1 MQHRLG
7 IEDWAFWSPEG
18 DTPAEW
24 RAHWQRA
31 GAAPAAA
38 PIPDDA
44 IPAGQRRRMS
54 SLSKLAVQAALRTT
68 RGGAQPD
75 FMVFCSQH
83 GELVRT
89 RDLLRAIVAG
99 EELSPAAFSQS
110 VHNTGAGL
118 YSIAA
123 QSRAPASSVASG
135 PGTFA
140 YGWLEAEGYLVE
152 NSAQR
157 ALLVCCEDPL
167 PEEYRPFSK
176 QVQCTYAVGL
186 LLKLASGG
194 GIGLEL
200 SSSDDADDALPFA
213 PRFLAWW
220 LGSAPALAMTADRQ
234 RWIWSRDG
242 A

>member
-1 MQHRLG
+1 MRHRLE
-7 IEDWAFWSPEG
+7 IEDWAFWSPEAG
-18 DTPAEW
+18 TPAEW
-24 RAHWQRA
+24 HAHWQRA
-31 GAAPAAA
+31 GAAPAQA
-38 PIPDDA
+38 PIPDDS
-44 IPAGQRRRMS
+44 IPAAQRRRMS
-54 SLSKLAVQAALRTT
+54 SLSKLAVRTAIRTT
-68 RGGAQPD
+68 QRTRPD

-89 RDLLRAIVAG
+89 HDLLRAIVAG
-99 EELSPAAFSQS
+99 EELSPTAFSQS

-123 QSRAPASSVASG
+123 QTRAPASSVASG

-152 NSAQR
+152 NPERR
-157 ALLVCCEDPL
+157 ALLVTCEDPL
-167 PEEYRPFSK
+167 PEEYRPFST

-194 GIGLEL
+194 GIGLAFE
-200 SSSDDADDALPFA
+200 SCDADDDALPFA
-213 PRFLAWW
+213 PSFLAWW
-220 LGSAPALAMTADRQ
+220 LSSAPALALNADGQ
-234 RWIWSRDG
+234 RWVWSRDG

>member
-1 MQHRLG
+1 MQHRLE
-7 IEDWAFWSPEG
+7 IESWAFWSPEG
-18 DTPAEW
+18 RTPADW
-24 RAHWQRA
+24 RAHWQHA
-31 GAAPAAA
+31 GAAPAQA

-44 IPAGQRRRMS
+44 IPPAQRRRMS
-54 SLSKLAVQAALRTT
+54 SLSKLAVQAALQVT
-68 RGGAQPD
+68 RHGRPD

-89 RDLLRAIVAG
+89 RELLRAIVAG
-99 EELSPAAFSQS
+99 EELSPTAFSQS

-123 QSRAPASSVASG
+123 QTRAPASSVAAG

-152 NSAQR
+152 SSEQR

-167 PEEYRPFSK
+167 PEEYRPFSTL
-176 QVQCTYAVGL
+176 VQCTYAVGL
-186 LLKLASGG
+186 LLKLASGA

-200 SSSDDADDALPFA
+200 APSDDADAALPFA
-213 PRFLAWW
+213 PSFLAWW
-220 LGSAPALAMTADRQ
+220 LSSAPALALTADRQ
-234 RWIWSRDG
+234 RWTWSRDG

>member
-1 MQHRLG
+1 MQHRLE

-18 DTPAEW
+18 RTPAEW
-24 RAHWQRA
+24 CAHWQRA
-31 GAAPAAA
+31 GAERAQAPL
-38 PIPDDA
+38 PDDA
-44 IPAGQRRRMS
+44 IPAAQRRRMS
-54 SLSKLAVQAALRTT
+54 SLSKLAVQTAIQTT
-68 RGGAQPD
+68 RRARPD

-89 RDLLRAIVAG
+89 RELLRAIVAE
-99 EELSPAAFSQS
+99 EELSPTAFSQS

-123 QSRAPASSVASG
+123 QTRAPASSVASG

-152 NSAQR
+152 NPERR

-167 PEEYRPFSK
+167 PEEYRAFSA

-186 LLKLASGG
+186 LLKLATGA
-194 GIGLEL
+194 GIDLVL
-200 SSSDDADDALPFA
+200 AASDDTDDALPFA

-220 LGSAPALAMTADRQ
+220 LGSVPALALTADRQ
-234 RWIWSRDG
+234 SWVWSRDG

>member
-1 MQHRLG
+1 MQHRLE

-18 DTPAEW
+18 GTPAEW
-24 RAHWQRA
+24 RAHWQRPEA
-31 GAAPAAA
+31 VPTRA

-44 IPAGQRRRMS
+44 IPAAQRRRMS
-54 SLSKLAVQAALRTT
+54 SLSKLAVQTAIQAT
-68 RGGAQPD
+68 RHAPPD
-75 FMVFCSQH
+75 FTVFCSQH

-89 RDLLRAIVAG
+89 RELLRAIVAG

-118 YSIAA
+118 YSIAT

-135 PGTFA
+135 PATFG

-152 NSAQR
+152 STERR

-167 PEEYRPFSK
+167 PEEYRPFSA
-176 QVQCTYAVGL
+176 QLQCTYAVGL
-186 LLKLASGG
+186 LLKLAIGA
-194 GIGLEL
+194 GIGLALE
-200 SSSDDADDALPFA
+200 SCDDADDVLPFA
-213 PRFLAWW
+213 PSFLDWW
-220 LGSAPALAMTADRQ
+220 LTAAPTLTLKANGQ